1 MLQIVIPERE
11 YFDERKGEHGEFVS
25 CKRTVLQL
33 EHSLLSVSKWESK
46 WKKTF
51 LSNKDPLTQEELMDY
66 IKCMTVDKNVP
77 DEAYDYISMEDL
89 KKIQEYI
96 GDPHTATTIRDRRSG
111 PQRNEI
117 VTNELIYCWMIECGI
132 PFECQKWHLNRLL
145 TLIRVCNIK
154 QSPEK
159 KMSRQ
164 SIYAQNRELNALR
177 RAKLGSKG

>member
-1 MLQIVIPERE
+1 
-11 YFDERKGEHGEFVS
+11 
-25 CKRTVLQL
+25 
-33 EHSLLSVSKWESK
+33 
-46 WKKTF
+46 
-51 LSNKDPLTQEELMDY
+51 MDY